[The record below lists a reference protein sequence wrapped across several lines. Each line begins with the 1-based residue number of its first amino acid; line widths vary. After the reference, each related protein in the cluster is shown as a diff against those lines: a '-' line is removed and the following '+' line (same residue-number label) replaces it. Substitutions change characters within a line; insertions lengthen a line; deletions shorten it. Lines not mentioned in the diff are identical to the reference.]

1 MLAAHPCLSFACG
14 LDESCWKGIQWCIM
28 VHAWFV

>member
-14 LDESCWKGIQWCIM
+14 LDESYWNQWCIM
-28 VHAWFV
+28 VHAWLT